1 MSSRI
6 AGMIL
11 VCLVTLAAQGATLP
25 VPGHAAAAP
34 QVVHLTAWTIGPDA
48 PSYYRKDNL
57 LTAADALNKQL
68 ESEGSATRVTLDAT
82 FATGDWGSYKQR
94 FVLAAQSGKAA
105 DIVATGHE
113 DIAAWAAAGY
123 VIPLDA
129 YLKKYPEFSEV
140 IPTLWNATKFE
151 GKIYAIPQ
159 DVEARPLYYN
169 MPLLAKLGWSEQKIA
184 GLPKA
189 IESGQFTLGD
199 LLQTAKEAVDKG
211 IVAPGHAW
219 WIRPINGPDYYM
231 YYEAFGGRTQDPSG
245 RLMLDTKALRD
256 EYTFFHDAVAAKAT
270 PADIIGTDWNSWH
283 EVVVARQVLFT
294 QCGTWCWAQWITQ
307 YKMPADDLSKTYGFA
322 LVPPGRK
329 GGTPV
334 TLSHPIVYMI
344 SKNSRYP
351 DLAARILALATTPQ
365 LNARHAVTSG
375 HLAILANEATVTE
388 YAHDQFASD
397 TIYML
402 KFTTFLPNSKL
413 FGTYDQAMWLG
424 LSAVIGGQMTPDQ
437 AVQTVTQQLQT
448 NLGKNVVIR

>member
-169 MPLLAKLGWSEQKIA
+169 MPLLAKLGWSEQ
-184 GLPKA
+184 
-189 IESGQFTLGD
+189 
-199 LLQTAKEAVDKG
+199 
-211 IVAPGHAW
+211 
-219 WIRPINGPDYYM
+219 
-231 YYEAFGGRTQDPSG
+231 
-245 RLMLDTKALRD
+245 
-256 EYTFFHDAVAAKAT
+256 
-270 PADIIGTDWNSWH
+270 
-283 EVVVARQVLFT
+283 
-294 QCGTWCWAQWITQ
+294 
-307 YKMPADDLSKTYGFA
+307 
-322 LVPPGRK
+322 
-329 GGTPV
+329 
-334 TLSHPIVYMI
+334 
-344 SKNSRYP
+344 
-351 DLAARILALATTPQ
+351 
-365 LNARHAVTSG
+365 
-375 HLAILANEATVTE
+375 
-388 YAHDQFASD
+388 
-397 TIYML
+397 
-402 KFTTFLPNSKL
+402 
-413 FGTYDQAMWLG
+413 
-424 LSAVIGGQMTPDQ
+424 
-437 AVQTVTQQLQT
+437 
-448 NLGKNVVIR
+448 